1 MVQISE
7 GATHND
13 WISFMKAC
21 ASKYKK
27 QKAEAKLKASAESV
41 NSQRGKSKRSKRE
54 VKEHAEP
61 QNSKEAEEPTQRD
74 FGISRNH
81 GIAQEA

>member
-1 MVQISE
+1 
-7 GATHND
+7 
-13 WISFMKAC
+13 MKAC
-21 ASKYKK
+21 ATQYKK

-61 QNSKEAEEPTQRD
+61 QNCKEAEEPAQQD
-74 FGISRNH
+74 SSMSRNH
-81 GIAQEA
+81 SIAPSRKRCKSRDKKNR